1 MLEYIWFIFFV
12 VISICSAAFFHE
24 RMNYV
29 DDSENAVAWLFISAF
44 CLLLGGYISWNRIGD
59 PYLSMILKVM
69 PDQGTAIAQGT
80 ALFLLIASGV
90 ALFVL
95 ILVVAYYINE
105 YLSTRIRILE

>member
-1 MLEYIWFIFFV
+1 MLEYIWFIVLV

-24 RMNYV
+24 RMNYLEESV
-29 DDSENAVAWLFISAF
+29 VWLFVSAF

-105 YLSTRIRILE
+105 YLSTRKRILE